1 MSSQFHNDDTTN
13 EAPERRVTVVIPA
26 YNESESVT
34 HLADCL
40 TEFKT
45 QAAGQYELKFVIV
58 DDASQDDT
66 VSKIGEVFSQ
76 WPNFEILQHEEN
88 QGVAAAI
95 MTGIRHADTPLV
107 ASMDFDCTYQPTQM
121 LDLLPEIDQ
130 ADVVTGSPY
139 HPYGKVKNVPEWR
152 LVFSRGAS
160 WAYRRVM
167 KDKLYTYTSC
177 FRVYRRKSV
186 YDLKLRNGGFV
197 GIAEMLWR
205 VGRRDGKVVEVPAT
219 LDVRKF
225 GQSKMRIVSVTLQHL
240 RLLSR
245 AMSYRLCRRFLPE
258 SAKANSRNPDVSSRR
273 SANA

>member
-1 MSSQFHNDDTTN
+1 MSSELLNDDT
-13 EAPERRVTVVIPA
+13 ADDAFERCVTVVIPA
-26 YNESESVT
+26 YNEQESVT

-45 QAAGQYELKFVIV
+45 QSAGQYEFKFVIV

-66 VSKIGEVFSQ
+66 ISKIGEVFSEWQ
-76 WPNFEILQHEEN
+76 DFEIVRHKEN

-107 ASMDFDCTYQPTQM
+107 ASMDFDCTYRPVQM
-121 LDLLPEIDQ
+121 LNLLPMIGQ

-139 HPYGKVKNVPEWR
+139 HPDGEVKNVPEWR
-152 LVFSRGAS
+152 LIFSRGAS

-167 KDKLYTYTSC
+167 KNKLHTYTSC
-177 FRVYRRKSV
+177 FRVYRRNSV
-186 YDLKLRNGGFV
+186 SDLKLRNGGFV
-197 GIAEMLWR
+197 GVVELLWR
-205 VGRRDGKVVEVPAT
+205 ISCRDGEVVEVPAT

-225 GQSKMRIVSVTLQHL
+225 GQSKMRIIQVTLQHL
-240 RLLSR
+240 RLLSL
-245 AMSYRLCRRFLPE
+245 AMSYRICRPFL
-258 SAKANSRNPDVSSRR
+258 SGKAKANSRKPDISTRR

>member
-1 MSSQFHNDDTTN
+1 MSSEIPNDETAND
-13 EAPERRVTVVIPA
+13 APERRVTVVIPA
-26 YNESESVT
+26 YNEQESVT

-40 TEFKT
+40 AEFKT
-45 QAAGQYELKFVIV
+45 QSAGQYELKFVIV

-66 VSKIGEVFSQ
+66 VSKVGEVFSEWQ
-76 WPNFEILQHEEN
+76 NFEIVRHEEN

-121 LDLLPEIDQ
+121 LDLLPMIGQ

-139 HPYGKVKNVPEWR
+139 HPDGEVKNVPEWR

-167 KDKLYTYTSC
+167 KNKLHTYTSC

-186 YDLKLRNGGFV
+186 SDLKLRNGGFV
-197 GIAEMLWR
+197 GVAEMLWR
-205 VGRRDGKVVEVPAT
+205 VSRRDGKVVEVPAT

-225 GQSKMRIVSVTLQHL
+225 GQSKMRIVQVTLQHL

-245 AMSYRLCRRFLPE
+245 AMSYGLCRRFLPGN
-258 SAKANSRNPDVSSRR
+258 AKAKSRNPDISSRR